1 MLEPDPVAGTGV
13 DAAGLR
19 VGITNGETG
28 PGAIGIPAEPVGV
41 GEFRGRTRPGPDF
54 DGGGLGGFQRRG
66 HRVQSVALLGD
77 EAAGDPQECGLPAP
91 AAPSTTT
98 RGRSPASVATAAA
111 CPESRYARDRSA
123 AAATAGT
130 ARSWPGLRAADGE
143 PTDQIV
149 LDLQDRE

>member
-19 VGITNGETG
+19 VGITNGETA

-77 EAAGDPQECGLPAP
+77 EAAGDPQECGFAGAGGAFDDEQGPIAGQRGDGGRLP
-91 AAPSTTT
+91 
-98 RGRSPASVATAAA
+98 GIQI
-111 CPESRYARDRSA
+111 CPGPLGGCGHGGDSEVMA
-123 AAATAGT
+123 
-130 ARSWPGLRAADGE
+130 GLRAADGE
-143 PTDQIV
+143 PTQIV
-149 LDLQDRE
+149 L